1 MDNILDEMASR
12 WGTLSKAQQAAL
24 AQTVAG
30 VRQYTQLIAL
40 MENWDNGDNDSM
52 MANLDTAYGSTGAL

>member
-1 MDNILDEMASR
+1 
-12 WGTLSKAQQAAL
+12 
-24 AQTVAG
+24 VAG

-52 MANLDTAYGSTGAL
+52 MANLNTATNSTGAL